1 MTRHHLSKG
10 FGHELI
16 VMVVLQGAGMNAH
29 FTNFVIVEL
38 QTNVQFLL
46 LGETAPTC
54 LKSIINFLK
63 GFVNQP
69 SDNFLLG
76 TFVDRS

>member
-1 MTRHHLSKG
+1 
-10 FGHELI
+10 
-16 VMVVLQGAGMNAH
+16 MVVLQGAGMNAH

-54 LKSIINFLK
+54 LKSIISFMKTFTIQLSDYFL
-63 GFVNQP
+63 
-69 SDNFLLG
+69 
-76 TFVDRS
+76 